1 LSELKKKNG
10 GIWKALAARNL
21 LFATSRFLLGRL
33 EQTTRRVYLNR
44 IYLRFLKYLD
54 KEKLP
59 EFMILTKD
67 YAARF

>member
-1 LSELKKKNG
+1 
-10 GIWKALAARNL
+10 
-21 LFATSRFLLGRL
+21 LLGRL